1 MERCAKYDSKNV
13 EIINLIN
20 NNISINTRIK
30 NEQIEDIKTVAQTI
44 IKAYKQNK
52 KTIWFGNGGSAADAQ
67 HLSCELVSKFYMKR
81 PALDSIA
88 LTTNTSILTAISNDF
103 NFENI
108 FERQI
113 EASADDGDVLIGIT
127 TSGTSKNIIKALQK
141 GKEKNAITVAL
152 VGNYLDEVI
161 PFADHII
168 AIPSDDTPRIQE
180 AHIMIGHILCYLIE
194 KELFGADEG
203 QKKWVKKQSSS
214 IEMEQ

>member
-1 MERCAKYDSKNV
+1 MHFFLYLFV
-13 EIINLIN
+13 
-20 NNISINTRIK
+20 
-30 NEQIEDIKTVAQTI
+30 
-44 IKAYKQNK
+44 
-52 KTIWFGNGGSAADAQ
+52 
-67 HLSCELVSKFYMKR
+67 
-81 PALDSIA
+81 
-88 LTTNTSILTAISNDF
+88 
-103 NFENI
+103 
-108 FERQI
+108 RQI